1 MEVNVAMLLL
11 CRYVDYVGYCKERP
25 LTTQTTPPQVVVY
38 LFHNLL
44 GPPLSFPTVSE
55 PSLDGGLRGLCPLS
69 PLEFGGSEKGTERD
83 LFMYF
88 CYFLLVECE

>member
-38 LFHNLL
+38 LFHDLL

-55 PSLDGGLRGLCPLS
+55 PSLDGGIRGLCP
-69 PLEFGGSEKGTERD
+69 PPPGIWGIRKGNRKR
-83 LFMYF
+83 LIYAMINY
-88 CYFLLVECE
+88 CYS

>member
-11 CRYVDYVGYCKERP
+11 CRYVDYVGYCKKRP

-38 LFHNLL
+38 LFHDLL

-55 PSLDGGLRGLCPLS
+55 PSLDGGLRGLCPPPPWNLGDQKR
-69 PLEFGGSEKGTERD
+69 EQKET
-83 LFMYF
+83 
-88 CYFLLVECE
+88 FLCND